1 MLDLVLKEIFTHLS
15 GVNWQTAILLVGV
28 NECHLC
34 DMICLKKNGM
44 PLVTSFPKVMWT
56 QEYFPTVLSRGF
68 VKYCMN
74 NTIQSD
80 DLIDSFK
87 KYVSPDE
94 NALLE
99 RVLSPDVSVED
110 IDNNEELKDFLD
122 DFKCRSLVKKDNIS
136 EIVSEIALQELVQKP
151 HIMASCWQDAFSV
164 IMPVL
169 GESIDDIYQ
178 RMEPSS
184 KKVIKL
190 LCANTNIDAEKES
203 FGYLKRY
210 IKGLELIE
218 LKKLLKFLTGADT
231 ITIDCINVT
240 FYASVSEFQR
250 RPIAHTCGPMLELP
264 SNL

>member
-1 MLDLVLKEIFTHLS
+1 MCLLIQEEMKKRALDLVLKEMFTDLS

-28 NECHLC
+28 NECRLC

-44 PLVTSFPKVMWT
+44 PLVTSFSKGYVDT
-56 QEYFPTVLSRGF
+56 GYFPTVLSRGF
-68 VKYCMN
+68 VKYCMNN

-122 DFKCRSLVKKDNIS
+122 DFKCRSLAKKDNIS
-136 EIVSEIALQELVQKP
+136 EIVSEIAPQELVQKP

-178 RMEPSS
+178 RMETF
-184 KKVIKL
+184 IKEGHQTA
-190 LCANTNIDAEKES
+190 LC
-203 FGYLKRY
+203 
-210 IKGLELIE
+210 
-218 LKKLLKFLTGADT
+218 
-231 ITIDCINVT
+231 
-240 FYASVSEFQR
+240 
-250 RPIAHTCGPMLELP
+250 
-264 SNL
+264 